1 MGGLKK
7 SLFLGYSRSSVHE
20 VVNELKS
27 QVNELEIRNSQL
39 LKTIEE
45 LKDKELFVSEA
56 IVEAKRLSIDI
67 ISEAEVQSEQLVNE
81 MKTRIEQSVEEL
93 KQLEV
98 TKQDIMNRTEFIKHQ
113 LKQLLENQITI
124 IDNIDTGGVHHIEH
138 IIEHIIEYIIDDL
151 LSISHEHL
159 DRASR
164 ILSLENST
172 SEDAIQNGKSNVSY
186 LTPENNNVTDLNGP
200 PIFSVDSF

>member
-1 MGGLKK
+1 MGELKK
-7 SLFLGYSRSSVHE
+7 SLFFGYSRSSVRE

-27 QVNELEIRNSQL
+27 QVKELEIRNSQL

-45 LKDKELFVSEA
+45 LKDKELFISEA
-56 IVEAKRLSIDI
+56 IVEAKRVSIDI

-81 MKTRIEQSVEEL
+81 MNTRIEQSEEEL

-98 TKQDIMNRTEFIKHQ
+98 TKQDIMNRTEYIKHE
-113 LKQLLENQITI
+113 LKQLLENQITM
-124 IDNIDTGGVHHIEH
+124 IDNIDTGGVHHIGH
-138 IIEHIIEYIIDDL
+138 IIDDL
-151 LSISHEHL
+151 LSMSHERL
-159 DRASR
+159 DGVSR

-172 SEDAIQNGKSNVSY
+172 SEDDIQNGKSNVSY
-186 LTPENNNVTDLNGP
+186 LTPENNNVTDLNEP

>member
-56 IVEAKRLSIDI
+56 IVEAKRVSIDI

-98 TKQDIMNRTEFIKHQ
+98 TKQDIMNRSEFIKHQ

-138 IIEHIIEYIIDDL
+138 IIDDL

-200 PIFSVDSF
+200 PIFSVGSF

>member
-56 IVEAKRLSIDI
+56 IVEAKRVSIDI

-98 TKQDIMNRTEFIKHQ
+98 TKQDIMNRTEFIKHE

-124 IDNIDTGGVHHIEH
+124 IDNIDTDIDNIDTGGVHHIEH
-138 IIEHIIEYIIDDL
+138 IIDDL
-151 LSISHEHL
+151 LSISREHL

-186 LTPENNNVTDLNGP
+186 LTPENNNVTNLNGP

>member
-1 MGGLKK
+1 MGELKK
-7 SLFLGYSRSSVHE
+7 SLFFGYSRSSVHE

-27 QVNELEIRNSQL
+27 QVKELEIRNSQL

-56 IVEAKRLSIDI
+56 VVEAKRVSFDI

-81 MKTRIEQSVEEL
+81 MNTRIEQSEEEL

-98 TKQDIMNRTEFIKHQ
+98 TKQDIMNRTEYIKHE
-113 LKQLLENQITI
+113 LKQLLENQITM
-124 IDNIDTGGVHHIEH
+124 IDNIDTGGVHHIGH
-138 IIEHIIEYIIDDL
+138 IIDDL
-151 LSISHEHL
+151 LSMSHERL
-159 DRASR
+159 DGVSR

-172 SEDAIQNGKSNVSY
+172 SEDDIQNGKSNVSY
-186 LTPENNNVTDLNGP
+186 LTPENNNVTDLNEP

>member
-1 MGGLKK
+1 MGELKK
-7 SLFLGYSRSSVHE
+7 SLFFGYSRSSVHE

-45 LKDKELFVSEA
+45 LKDKELFISEA
-56 IVEAKRLSIDI
+56 IVEAKRVSIDI

-81 MKTRIEQSVEEL
+81 MNTRIEQSEEEL

-98 TKQDIMNRTEFIKHQ
+98 TKQDIMNRTEYIKHE
-113 LKQLLENQITI
+113 LKQLLENQITM
-124 IDNIDTGGVHHIEH
+124 IDNIDTGGVHHIGH
-138 IIEHIIEYIIDDL
+138 IIDDL
-151 LSISHEHL
+151 LAMSHERL
-159 DRASR
+159 DGVSR

-172 SEDAIQNGKSNVSY
+172 SEDDIQNGKSNVSY
-186 LTPENNNVTDLNGP
+186 LTPENNNVTDLNEP

>member
-1 MGGLKK
+1 MGELKK
-7 SLFLGYSRSSVHE
+7 SLFFGYSRSSVHD

-45 LKDKELFVSEA
+45 LKDKELFISEA
-56 IVEAKRLSIDI
+56 IVEAKRVSIDI

-81 MKTRIEQSVEEL
+81 MNTRIEQSEEEL

-98 TKQDIMNRTEFIKHQ
+98 TKQDIMNRTEYIKHE
-113 LKQLLENQITI
+113 LKQLLENQITM
-124 IDNIDTGGVHHIEH
+124 IDNIDTGGVHHIGH
-138 IIEHIIEYIIDDL
+138 IIDDL
-151 LSISHEHL
+151 LSMSHERL
-159 DRASR
+159 NGVSR

-172 SEDAIQNGKSNVSY
+172 SEDDIQNGKSNVSY
-186 LTPENNNVTDLNGP
+186 LTPENNNVTDLNEP

>member
-56 IVEAKRLSIDI
+56 IVEAKRVSIDI
-67 ISEAEVQSEQLVNE
+67 ISEAELQSEQLVNE

-98 TKQDIMNRTEFIKHQ
+98 TKQDIMNRTEFIKHE

-124 IDNIDTGGVHHIEH
+124 IDNIDTDIDNIDTGGVHHIEH
-138 IIEHIIEYIIDDL
+138 IIDDL

-186 LTPENNNVTDLNGP
+186 LTPENNNVTYLNGP

>member
-1 MGGLKK
+1 MGELKK
-7 SLFLGYSRSSVHE
+7 SLFFGYSRSSVHE
-20 VVNELKS
+20 VVNELKT

-45 LKDKELFVSEA
+45 LKDKELFISEA
-56 IVEAKRLSIDI
+56 IVEAKRVSIDI

-81 MKTRIEQSVEEL
+81 MNTRIEQSEEEL

-98 TKQDIMNRTEFIKHQ
+98 TKQDIMNRTEYIKHE
-113 LKQLLENQITI
+113 LKQLLENQITM
-124 IDNIDTGGVHHIEH
+124 IDNIDTGGVHHIGH
-138 IIEHIIEYIIDDL
+138 IIDDL
-151 LSISHEHL
+151 LSMSHERL
-159 DRASR
+159 DGVSR

-172 SEDAIQNGKSNVSY
+172 SEDDIQNGKSNVSY
-186 LTPENNNVTDLNGP
+186 LTPENNNVTDLNEP

>member
-138 IIEHIIEYIIDDL
+138 IIEHIIDDL

-186 LTPENNNVTDLNGP
+186 LTPENNNVTDLNGS

>member
-20 VVNELKS
+20 VANELKS

-56 IVEAKRLSIDI
+56 IVEAKRVSIDI

-98 TKQDIMNRTEFIKHQ
+98 TKQDIMNRTEFIKHE

-124 IDNIDTGGVHHIEH
+124 IDNIDTDIDNIDTGGVHHIEH
-138 IIEHIIEYIIDDL
+138 IIDDL
-151 LSISHEHL
+151 LSISREHL

-200 PIFSVDSF
+200 PIFSVGSF

>member
-1 MGGLKK
+1 MGELKK
-7 SLFLGYSRSSVHE
+7 SLFFGYSRSSVHE

-45 LKDKELFVSEA
+45 LKDKELFISEA
-56 IVEAKRLSIDI
+56 IVEAKRVSIDI

-81 MKTRIEQSVEEL
+81 MNTRIEQSEEEL

-98 TKQDIMNRTEFIKHQ
+98 TKQDIMDRTEYIKHE
-113 LKQLLENQITI
+113 LKQLLENQITM
-124 IDNIDTGGVHHIEH
+124 IDNIDTGGVHHIGH
-138 IIEHIIEYIIDDL
+138 IIDDL
-151 LSISHEHL
+151 LSMSHERL
-159 DRASR
+159 DGVSR

-172 SEDAIQNGKSNVSY
+172 SEDDIQNGKSNVSY
-186 LTPENNNVTDLNGP
+186 LTPENNNVTDLNEP

>member
-56 IVEAKRLSIDI
+56 IVEAKRVSIDI

-98 TKQDIMNRTEFIKHQ
+98 TKQDIMNRTEFIKHE

-138 IIEHIIEYIIDDL
+138 IIDDL
-151 LSISHEHL
+151 LSISREHL

-200 PIFSVDSF
+200 PIFSVGSF

>member
-1 MGGLKK
+1 MGELKK
-7 SLFLGYSRSSVHE
+7 SLFFGYSRSSVHD

-45 LKDKELFVSEA
+45 LKDKELFISEA
-56 IVEAKRLSIDI
+56 IVEAKRVSIDI
-67 ISEAEVQSEQLVNE
+67 ISEAEIQSEQLVNE
-81 MKTRIEQSVEEL
+81 MNTRIEQSEEEL

-98 TKQDIMNRTEFIKHQ
+98 TKQDIMNRTEYIKHE
-113 LKQLLENQITI
+113 LKQLLENQITM
-124 IDNIDTGGVHHIEH
+124 IDNIDTGGVHHIGH
-138 IIEHIIEYIIDDL
+138 IIDDL
-151 LSISHEHL
+151 LSISHERL
-159 DRASR
+159 DGVSR

-172 SEDAIQNGKSNVSY
+172 SKDDIQNGKSNVSY
-186 LTPENNNVTDLNGP
+186 LAPENNNVTDLNEP

>member
-1 MGGLKK
+1 MGELKK
-7 SLFLGYSRSSVHE
+7 SLFFGYSRSSVHE

-45 LKDKELFVSEA
+45 LKDKELFISEA
-56 IVEAKRLSIDI
+56 IVEAKRVSIDI

-81 MKTRIEQSVEEL
+81 MNTRIEQSEEEL

-98 TKQDIMNRTEFIKHQ
+98 TKQDIMKRTEYIKHE
-113 LKQLLENQITI
+113 LKQLLENQITM
-124 IDNIDTGGVHHIEH
+124 IDNIDTGGVHHIGH
-138 IIEHIIEYIIDDL
+138 IIDDL
-151 LSISHEHL
+151 LSMSHERL
-159 DRASR
+159 DGVSR

-172 SEDAIQNGKSNVSY
+172 SEDDIQNGKSNVSY
-186 LTPENNNVTDLNGP
+186 LTPENNNVTDLNEP

>member
-1 MGGLKK
+1 MGELKK
-7 SLFLGYSRSSVHE
+7 SLFFGYSRSSVHE

-27 QVNELEIRNSQL
+27 QVNELEIHNSQL

-45 LKDKELFVSEA
+45 LKDKELFISEA
-56 IVEAKRLSIDI
+56 IVEAKRVSIDI

-81 MKTRIEQSVEEL
+81 MNTRIEQSEEEL

-98 TKQDIMNRTEFIKHQ
+98 TKQDIMNRTEYIKHE
-113 LKQLLENQITI
+113 LKQLLENQITM
-124 IDNIDTGGVHHIEH
+124 IDNIDTGGVHHIGH
-138 IIEHIIEYIIDDL
+138 IIDDL
-151 LSISHEHL
+151 LSMSHERL
-159 DRASR
+159 DGVSR

-172 SEDAIQNGKSNVSY
+172 SEDDIQNGKSNVSY
-186 LTPENNNVTDLNGP
+186 LTPENNNVTDLNEP

>member
-56 IVEAKRLSIDI
+56 IVEAKRVSIDI

-98 TKQDIMNRTEFIKHQ
+98 TKQDIMNRTEFIKHE

-138 IIEHIIEYIIDDL
+138 IIDDL
-151 LSISHEHL
+151 LSISREHL
-159 DRASR
+159 ARASR

-186 LTPENNNVTDLNGP
+186 LTPENNNVTDLNEP

>member
-1 MGGLKK
+1 MGELKK
-7 SLFLGYSRSSVHE
+7 SLFFGYSRSSVHE

-45 LKDKELFVSEA
+45 LKDKELFISEA
-56 IVEAKRLSIDI
+56 IVEAKRVSIDI

-81 MKTRIEQSVEEL
+81 MNTRIEQSEEEL

-98 TKQDIMNRTEFIKHQ
+98 TKQDIMNRTEYIKHE
-113 LKQLLENQITI
+113 LKQLLENQITM
-124 IDNIDTGGVHHIEH
+124 IDNIDTGGVHHIGH
-138 IIEHIIEYIIDDL
+138 IIDDL
-151 LSISHEHL
+151 LSMSHERL
-159 DRASR
+159 DGVSR

-172 SEDAIQNGKSNVSY
+172 SEDDIQNGKSNVSY
-186 LTPENNNVTDLNGP
+186 LTPENNVTDLNEP

>member
-1 MGGLKK
+1 MGELKK
-7 SLFLGYSRSSVHE
+7 SLFFGYSRSSVHE

-45 LKDKELFVSEA
+45 LKDKELFISEA
-56 IVEAKRLSIDI
+56 IVEAKRVSIDI

-81 MKTRIEQSVEEL
+81 MNTRIEQSEEEL

-98 TKQDIMNRTEFIKHQ
+98 TKQDIMNRTEYIKHE
-113 LKQLLENQITI
+113 LKQLLENQITM
-124 IDNIDTGGVHHIEH
+124 IDNIDTGGVHHIGH
-138 IIEHIIEYIIDDL
+138 IIDDL
-151 LSISHEHL
+151 LSMSHERL
-159 DRASR
+159 DGVSR

-172 SEDAIQNGKSNVSY
+172 SEDDIQNGKSNVSY
-186 LTPENNNVTDLNGP
+186 LTPENNNVTDLTEP

>member
-1 MGGLKK
+1 MGELKK
-7 SLFLGYSRSSVHE
+7 SLFFGYSRSSVHE

-45 LKDKELFVSEA
+45 LKDKELFISEA
-56 IVEAKRLSIDI
+56 IVEAKRVSIDI

-81 MKTRIEQSVEEL
+81 MNTRIEQSEEEL

-98 TKQDIMNRTEFIKHQ
+98 TKQDIMNRTEYIKHE
-113 LKQLLENQITI
+113 LKQLLENQITM
-124 IDNIDTGGVHHIEH
+124 IDNIDTGGVHHIGH
-138 IIEHIIEYIIDDL
+138 IIDDL
-151 LSISHEHL
+151 LSMSHERL
-159 DRASR
+159 DGVSR

-172 SEDAIQNGKSNVSY
+172 SEDDIQNGKSNVSY
-186 LTPENNNVTDLNGP
+186 LTPANNNVTDLNEP

>member
-1 MGGLKK
+1 MGELKK
-7 SLFLGYSRSSVHE
+7 SLFFGYSRSSVHE

-45 LKDKELFVSEA
+45 LKDKELFISEA
-56 IVEAKRLSIDI
+56 IVEAKRVSIDI

-81 MKTRIEQSVEEL
+81 MNTRIEQSEEEL

-98 TKQDIMNRTEFIKHQ
+98 TKQDIMNRTEYIKHE
-113 LKQLLENQITI
+113 LKQLLENQITM
-124 IDNIDTGGVHHIEH
+124 IDNIDTGGVHHIGH
-138 IIEHIIEYIIDDL
+138 IIDDL
-151 LSISHEHL
+151 LSMSHERL
-159 DRASR
+159 DGVSR

-172 SEDAIQNGKSNVSY
+172 SEDDIQNGKSNVSY
-186 LTPENNNVTDLNGP
+186 LTPENNNVTDLNEP

>member
-39 LKTIEE
+39 LRTIEE

-56 IVEAKRLSIDI
+56 IVEAKRVSIDI

-81 MKTRIEQSVEEL
+81 MNTRIEQSEEEL

-98 TKQDIMNRTEFIKHQ
+98 TKQDIMNRTEFIKHE

-138 IIEHIIEYIIDDL
+138 IIDDL
-151 LSISHEHL
+151 LSISREHL

-200 PIFSVDSF
+200 PIFSVGSF

>member
-1 MGGLKK
+1 MGELKK
-7 SLFLGYSRSSVHE
+7 SLFFGYSRSSVHD

-45 LKDKELFVSEA
+45 LKDKELFISEA
-56 IVEAKRLSIDI
+56 IVEAKRVSIDI

-81 MKTRIEQSVEEL
+81 MNTRIEQSEEEL

-98 TKQDIMNRTEFIKHQ
+98 TKQDIMNRTEYIKHE
-113 LKQLLENQITI
+113 LKQLLENQITM
-124 IDNIDTGGVHHIEH
+124 IDNIDTGGVHHIGH
-138 IIEHIIEYIIDDL
+138 IIDDL
-151 LSISHEHL
+151 LSISHERL
-159 DRASR
+159 DGVSR

-172 SEDAIQNGKSNVSY
+172 SKDDIQNGKSNVSY
-186 LTPENNNVTDLNGP
+186 LTPENNNVTDLNEP

>member
-56 IVEAKRLSIDI
+56 IVEAKRVSIDI

-81 MKTRIEQSVEEL
+81 MKNRIEQSVEEL

-98 TKQDIMNRTEFIKHQ
+98 TKQDIMNRTEFIKHE

-124 IDNIDTGGVHHIEH
+124 IDNIDTDIDNIDTGGVHHIEH
-138 IIEHIIEYIIDDL
+138 IIDDL
-151 LSISHEHL
+151 LSISREHL

-186 LTPENNNVTDLNGP
+186 LTPENNNVTNLNGP

>member
-1 MGGLKK
+1 MGELKK

-56 IVEAKRLSIDI
+56 VVEAKRVSIDI

-81 MKTRIEQSVEEL
+81 MNTRIEQSEEEL

-98 TKQDIMNRTEFIKHQ
+98 TKQDIMNRTEYIKHE
-113 LKQLLENQITI
+113 LKQLLENQITM
-124 IDNIDTGGVHHIEH
+124 IDNIDTGGVHHIGH
-138 IIEHIIEYIIDDL
+138 IIDDL
-151 LSISHEHL
+151 LSMSHERL
-159 DRASR
+159 DGVSR

-172 SEDAIQNGKSNVSY
+172 SEDDIQNGKSNVSY
-186 LTPENNNVTDLNGP
+186 LTPENNNVTDLNEP

>member
-56 IVEAKRLSIDI
+56 IVEAKRVSIDI

-98 TKQDIMNRTEFIKHQ
+98 TKQDIMNRTEFIKHE

-124 IDNIDTGGVHHIEH
+124 IDNIDTDIDNIETGGVHHIEH
-138 IIEHIIEYIIDDL
+138 IIDDL
-151 LSISHEHL
+151 LSISREHL

-186 LTPENNNVTDLNGP
+186 LTPENNNVTNLNGP

>member
-56 IVEAKRLSIDI
+56 IVEAKRVSIDI

-98 TKQDIMNRTEFIKHQ
+98 TKQDIMNRTEFIKHE

-124 IDNIDTGGVHHIEH
+124 IDNIDTDIDNIDTGGVHHIEH
-138 IIEHIIEYIIDDL
+138 IIDDL
-151 LSISHEHL
+151 LSISREHL
-159 DRASR
+159 ARASR

-186 LTPENNNVTDLNGP
+186 LTPENNNVTDSNEP

>member
-20 VVNELKS
+20 VMNELKS

-56 IVEAKRLSIDI
+56 IVEAKRVSIDI

-98 TKQDIMNRTEFIKHQ
+98 TKQDIMNRTEFIKHE

-124 IDNIDTGGVHHIEH
+124 IDNIDTDIDNIDTGGVHHIEH
-138 IIEHIIEYIIDDL
+138 IIDDL
-151 LSISHEHL
+151 LSISREHL

-200 PIFSVDSF
+200 PIFSVGSF

>member
-7 SLFLGYSRSSVHE
+7 SLFLGYSQSSVHE

-56 IVEAKRLSIDI
+56 IVEAKRVSIDI

-93 KQLEV
+93 KQL
-98 TKQDIMNRTEFIKHQ
+98 KI
-113 LKQLLENQITI
+113 LLLQLLQSSQQN
-124 IDNIDTGGVHHIEH
+124 
-138 IIEHIIEYIIDDL
+138 
-151 LSISHEHL
+151 
-159 DRASR
+159 
-164 ILSLENST
+164 LSL
-172 SEDAIQNGKSNVSY
+172 
-186 LTPENNNVTDLNGP
+186 
-200 PIFSVDSF
+200 

>member
-1 MGGLKK
+1 MGELKK
-7 SLFLGYSRSSVHE
+7 SLFFGYSRSSVHE

-45 LKDKELFVSEA
+45 LKDKELFISEA
-56 IVEAKRLSIDI
+56 IVEAKRVSIDI

-81 MKTRIEQSVEEL
+81 MKPRIEQSVEEL

-98 TKQDIMNRTEFIKHQ
+98 TKQDIMNRSEFIKHQ
-113 LKQLLENQITI
+113 LKQLLENQITM
-124 IDNIDTGGVHHIEH
+124 IDNIDTGGVHHIGH
-138 IIEHIIEYIIDDL
+138 IIDDL
-151 LSISHEHL
+151 LSMSHERL
-159 DRASR
+159 DGVSR

-172 SEDAIQNGKSNVSY
+172 SKDDIQNGKSNVSY
-186 LTPENNNVTDLNGP
+186 LTPENNNVTDLNEP

>member
-1 MGGLKK
+1 MGELKK
-7 SLFLGYSRSSVHE
+7 SLFFGYSRSSVHD

-56 IVEAKRLSIDI
+56 IVEAKRVSIDI

-98 TKQDIMNRTEFIKHQ
+98 TKQDIMNRTEYIKHE
-113 LKQLLENQITI
+113 LKQLLENQITM
-124 IDNIDTGGVHHIEH
+124 IDNIDTGGVHHIGH
-138 IIEHIIEYIIDDL
+138 IIDDL
-151 LSISHEHL
+151 LSISHERL
-159 DRASR
+159 DGVSR

-172 SEDAIQNGKSNVSY
+172 SKDDIQNGKSNVSY
-186 LTPENNNVTDLNGP
+186 LTPENNNVTDLNEP

>member
-1 MGGLKK
+1 MGELKK
-7 SLFLGYSRSSVHE
+7 SLFFGYSRSSVHE

-45 LKDKELFVSEA
+45 LKDKELFISEA
-56 IVEAKRLSIDI
+56 IVEAKRVSIDI

-81 MKTRIEQSVEEL
+81 MNTRIEQSEEEL

-98 TKQDIMNRTEFIKHQ
+98 TKQDIMNRTEYIKHE
-113 LKQLLENQITI
+113 LKQLLENQITM
-124 IDNIDTGGVHHIEH
+124 IDNIDTGGVHHIGH
-138 IIEHIIEYIIDDL
+138 IIDDL
-151 LSISHEHL
+151 LSMSHERL
-159 DRASR
+159 DGVSR

-172 SEDAIQNGKSNVSY
+172 SEDDIQNAKSNVSY
-186 LTPENNNVTDLNGP
+186 LTPENNNVTDLNEP